1 MPLLSGLSMISA
13 DAITVMATQ
22 LQHFCS
28 RLSDPATPFD
38 WLLGISLIAALLLL
52 ESTFLVAHKSLAT
65 NTPVHAGFELD
76 IREAGPSGPK
86 KPCHMA
92 NTCHGSSRRVG

>member
-38 WLLGISLIAALLLL
+38 WVLGISLIAALLLL
-52 ESTFLVAHKSLAT
+52 ESTFLVAHKSPAT
-65 NTPVHAGFELD
+65 NTSMHAGFELV
-76 IREAGPSGPK
+76 IREADLL
-86 KPCHMA
+86 
-92 NTCHGSSRRVG
+92 V

>member
-1 MPLLSGLSMISA
+1 MIYA

-38 WLLGISLIAALLLL
+38 WLFGISLLAALLLL
-52 ESTFLVAHKSLAT
+52 ESTFVVPSKSLAT
-65 NTPVHAGFELD
+65 NTPVPAGLELA
-76 IREAGPSGPK
+76 IREADLL
-86 KPCHMA
+86 
-92 NTCHGSSRRVG
+92 V